1 MKFRDYIFVAI
12 IIIGIIM
19 LFQWR
24 MSNLED
30 KLTIQENK
38 YTNAFQQLSDSLS
51 AKSATQVILPPTKW
65 QEFFNTGANK
75 EFQDFLNKNLGPTLK
90 REIDKIKFPPGSV
103 LTINKT
109 SILIE
114 GDSAYF
120 RNEDGIVTKIAKVMP
135 VNGDSSLLVIVPQDI
150 DITLAEVKVDP
161 KNPDSL
167 IFFAS
172 AFNRTTGDSLKITNS
187 ISYVIPKKDKKW
199 NFGLNPF
206 IGTDYSL
213 SDKELIIKGGFT
225 PIIYKGKK
233 FNAQL
238 LGVQLEYGLQN
249 HSDIRLQL
257 LNLQFK
263 KK

>member
-1 MKFRDYIFVAI
+1 MKFRDYILVAI

-19 LFQWR
+19 FFQWR
-24 MSNLED
+24 MSKLED
-30 KLTIQENK
+30 KLTQQDQR

-51 AKSATQVILPPTKW
+51 AKSATQVVLPPTKW

-75 EFQDFLNKNLGPTLK
+75 EFQEFLNKNLGPTLK
-90 REIDKIKFPPGSV
+90 KEIDKIKILPGGTTV
-103 LTINKT
+103 INKS
-109 SILIE
+109 SILIQ

-135 VNGDSSLLVIVPQDI
+135 VNGDSSLLVIVPQEI
-150 DITLAEVKVDP
+150 EVTLAEVKPDP
-161 KNPDSL
+161 NNPDSL

-172 AFNRTTGDSLKITNS
+172 AFNKTTKDSLRISNS

-199 NFGLNPF
+199 NFGFNPF

-225 PIIYKGKK
+225 PIVYKGKK
-233 FNAQL
+233 INAQL

>member
-1 MKFRDYIFVAI
+1 MKFRDYILVTI
-12 IIIGIIM
+12 IIVGIIM
-19 LFQWR
+19 FFQWR
-24 MSNLED
+24 ISKLED
-30 KLTIQENK
+30 KLMQQDQR

-51 AKSATQVILPPTKW
+51 AKSATQVVLPPTKW

-75 EFQDFLNKNLGPTLK
+75 KFQEFLNKNLGPTLK
-90 REIDKIKFPPGSV
+90 KEIDKIKILPGGTTV
-103 LTINKT
+103 INKS
-109 SILIE
+109 SILIQ

-135 VNGDSSLLVIVPQDI
+135 VNGDSSLLVIVPQEI
-150 DITLAEVKVDP
+150 EVTLAEVKPDP
-161 KNPDSL
+161 NNPDSL

-172 AFNRTTGDSLKITNS
+172 AFNKTTKDSLRISNS
-187 ISYVIPKKDKKW
+187 ISYVIPKKGKKW

>member
-1 MKFRDYIFVAI
+1 MKIRDFILVTI

-19 LFQWR
+19 FFQWR
-24 MSNLED
+24 ISKLED
-30 KLTIQENK
+30 KIVSQQQHYDNQ
-38 YTNAFQQLSDSLS
+38 FHQLSDSLS
-51 AKSATQVILPPTKW
+51 AKAATQVVLPPTKW

-75 EFQDFLNKNLGPTLK
+75 EFQEFLNKNLGPTLK
-90 REIDKIKFPPGSV
+90 KEIDKIKILPGGTTV
-103 LTINKT
+103 INKS

-120 RNEDGIVTKIAKVMP
+120 RNSDGLITKTAKVMP
-135 VNGDSSLLVIVPQDI
+135 VNGDSSLLVIVPQEI
-150 DITLAEVKVDP
+150 DVTLAEVKADP
-161 KNPDSL
+161 NNPDSL
-167 IFFAS
+167 VFFAS
-172 AFNRTTGDSLKITNS
+172 AYNKTTKDSLKITNS
-187 ISYVIPKKDKKW
+187 ISYVIPKKGKVW
-199 NFGLNPF
+199 NFGFNPF
-206 IGTDYSL
+206 VGTDYSL
-213 SDKELIIKGGFT
+213 VNKEFVLKGGFT
-225 PIIYKGKK
+225 PIIYNGKK

>member
-1 MKFRDYIFVAI
+1 MKFRDYILVII

-19 LFQWR
+19 FFQWR
-24 MSNLED
+24 MSRLEE
-30 KLTIQENK
+30 KLIAQESK

-51 AKSATQVILPPTKW
+51 AKSATQVVLPPTKW

>member
-1 MKFRDYIFVAI
+1 MKFRDYILVTI
-12 IIIGIIM
+12 IIVGIIM
-19 LFQWR
+19 FFQWR

-30 KLTIQENK
+30 KLTQQDQR
-38 YTNAFQQLSDSLS
+38 YTNAFRQLSDSLS
-51 AKSATQVILPPTKW
+51 AKSATQVVLPPTKW

-75 EFQDFLNKNLGPTLK
+75 EFQEFLNKNLGPTLK
-90 REIDKIKFPPGSV
+90 KEIDKIKILPGGTTV
-103 LTINKT
+103 INKS
-109 SILIE
+109 SILIQ

-135 VNGDSSLLVIVPQDI
+135 VNGDSSLLVIVPQEI
-150 DITLAEVKVDP
+150 EVTLAEVKPDP
-161 KNPDSL
+161 NNPDSL

-172 AFNRTTGDSLKITNS
+172 AFNKTTKDSLRISNS

-249 HSDIRLQL
+249 HSDIRLQF

>member
-1 MKFRDYIFVAI
+1 MKFRDYILVTI
-12 IIIGIIM
+12 IIVGIIM
-19 LFQWR
+19 FFQWR
-24 MSNLED
+24 MSKLED
-30 KLTIQENK
+30 KLTQQDQR

-51 AKSATQVILPPTKW
+51 AKSATQVVLPPTKW

-75 EFQDFLNKNLGPTLK
+75 EFQEFLNKNLGPTLK
-90 REIDKIKFPPGSV
+90 KEIDKIKILPGGTTV
-103 LTINKT
+103 INKS
-109 SILIE
+109 SILIQ

-135 VNGDSSLLVIVPQDI
+135 VNGDSSLLVIVPQEI
-150 DITLAEVKVDP
+150 EVTLAEVKPDP
-161 KNPDSL
+161 NNPDSL

-172 AFNRTTGDSLKITNS
+172 AFNKTTKDSLRISNS

>member
-1 MKFRDYIFVAI
+1 MKLRDYIFITI
-12 IIIGIIM
+12 IIVGIIM
-19 LFQWR
+19 FFQWKI
-24 MSNLED
+24 SKLED
-30 KLTIQENK
+30 KLNQQEIT

-51 AKSATQVILPPTKW
+51 AKSATQVVLPPTKW

-75 EFQDFLNKNLGPTLK
+75 EFQEFLNKNLGPTLK
-90 REIDKIKFPPGSV
+90 KEINKIKILPGGTTV
-103 LTINKT
+103 INKS
-109 SILIE
+109 SILIQ

-135 VNGDSSLLVIVPQDI
+135 VNGDSSLLVIVPQEI
-150 DITLAEVKVDP
+150 EVTLAEVKPDP

-167 IFFAS
+167 IFFAA
-172 AFNRTTGDSLKITNS
+172 AFNKTTKDSLKIQNS
-187 ISYVIPKKDKKW
+187 ISYVIPKKNKKW
-199 NFGLNPF
+199 NVGFRPF

-213 SDKELIIKGGFT
+213 LQKEFIIKGGVT
-225 PIIYKGKK
+225 PIVYNGKK
-233 FNAQL
+233 INAQL